1 MMGGINTTFT
11 LEMFPTAAR
20 GITLALCVT
29 FGKLGSVISPFIAAL
44 VCYEIDEP
52 YYWLVKVHSNLL
64 YI

>member
-44 VCYEIDEP
+44 VCYEINES
-52 YYWLVKVHSNLL
+52 YYWLVMVDLIL
-64 YI
+64 FYV